1 MKIFSKENIG
11 GFTIAGLAIFVADW
25 IKKILVEGGSK
36 QVMEGLNKKESM
48 RETRQLA
55 LNYIYSSNY
64 NFQKLREAFENWNK
78 RKERPYGSRTKYK
91 SGFEDKAS
99 SVLTVAFSAFCNPI
113 KEEKT
118 GKVVIDKTGEEKYI
132 KLLESL
138 NGMSPEQRDNTI
150 EILEYNWKSQA
161 VLRFLEGA
169 RDNLLWLLNWFNVQ
183 VKKLN
188 IPNIDKGKPKNVWNR
203 IKRNLLLNYETKG
216 VENEQKSL

>member
-1 MKIFSKENIG
+1 MSIFSKENVG
-11 GFTIAGLAIFVADW
+11 NFTIAGVAIFVADW
-25 IKKILVEGGSK
+25 IKKILIEGGSK
-36 QVMEGLNKKESM
+36 GVVEGINKKESM
-48 RETRQLA
+48 REIRQLA
-55 LNYIYSSNY
+55 LNYIYNRNY
-64 NFQKLREAFENWNK
+64 NFQKLMEAFENWNK
-78 RKERPYGSRTKYK
+78 REIRPSSGEKYE

-99 SVLTVAFSAFCNPI
+99 SVLTIAFSAFCNPI

-169 RDNLLWLLNWFNVQ
+169 RNTALVTLKLINEEI
-183 VKKLN
+183 KKLD
-188 IPNIDKGKPKNVWNR
+188 IPEINKGKPKNVFQR
-203 IKRNLLLNYETKG
+203 VRRNLLLNYEGESK
-216 VENEQKSL
+216 